1 VSNPTRVFPSVPVTF
16 TGQSLISH
24 AGLNVL
30 TGFMEALG
38 FGGLCDNRLGQFVP
52 SSARHRSGKLVGSLA
67 AMLAAGGEHVN
78 DLDMLRASPG
88 VFGPVPS
95 NATVSRFFERTVAH
109 PELFAYG
116 FETLSREL
124 RSRAWDAAAKSSPAA
139 RATSAEPLIIDLDA
153 TLVTSHSDKENV
165 AGTYKG
171 GYGFAP
177 FIASCDYGAGNGTG
191 EILAALLRPGN
202 AGANNANDHI
212 RVFDAATAQLPETF
226 FDTDG
231 TLLGENIL
239 VRTDSA
245 GASRKFLWHL
255 HARGVQFSVSY
266 PVPVGKAHMIDWIND
281 KKYWQPALDQDGDN
295 RKDAWVINA
304 THVIPLADYPPGTK
318 LFLRAEPLHP
328 GASPSLL
335 DLDGHRVTAFLTNSP
350 RWHGPYLDAR
360 HRARGRC
367 ENRIK
372 TLKNTGLGK
381 LPFFDFAANQAWAN
395 IAVLASNLISW
406 LQLAALPNG
415 HHAKA
420 WDIKRWRY
428 RLFATAGKIITR
440 ARRNHLLL
448 PETAP
453 ELPLINTLL
462 QASARIAARFSRA
475 APIIRS

>member
-1 VSNPTRVFPSVPVTF
+1 MQKSTRVFPSVPVTF

-24 AGLNVL
+24 AGVSVL

-38 FGGLCDNRLGQFVP
+38 FGGLCEARLGQFVP
-52 SSARHRSGKLVGSLA
+52 SGARHRSGKLVGSLA
-67 AMLAAGGEHVN
+67 AMLAAGGEHAS
-78 DLDMLRASPG
+78 DLDILRSSPG
-88 VFGPVPS
+88 AFGQLPS
-95 NATVSRFFERTVAH
+95 NATVSRFFERTVVN
-109 PELFAYG
+109 PELFGYG
-116 FETLSREL
+116 FETLTREL
-124 RSRAWDAAAKSSPAA
+124 RTRAWNAAGNRNPALT
-139 RATSAEPLIIDLDA
+139 ATAADPLIIDIDA

-177 FIASCDYGAGNGTG
+177 FIASVDYGTGNGSG
-191 EILAALLRPGN
+191 EILACVLRPGN
-202 AGANNANDHI
+202 AGANSAEDHI
-212 RVFDAATAQLPETF
+212 RVFHTATAQLPGSF
-226 FDTDG
+226 YDG
-231 TLLGENIL
+231 TGALAGEKVL

-255 HARGVQFSVSY
+255 HSLGVQFSTSY
-266 PVPVGKAHMIDWIND
+266 TLPFGKTHMIDWIND
-281 KKYWQPALDQDGDN
+281 KDYWQPALDQSGND
-295 RKDAWVINA
+295 RTDAWVINA
-304 THVIPLADYPPGTK
+304 TDVIPLTDYPPGTK

-328 GASPSLL
+328 GAQPTLL
-335 DLDGHRVTAFLTNSP
+335 DVDGHRITALLTNSP
-350 RWHGPYLDAR
+350 RWHGPFLDAR

-395 IAVLASNLISW
+395 IAALALNLVSW
-406 LQLAALPNG
+406 LQLAALPDG

-440 ARRNHLLL
+440 ARRHQLLL
-448 PETAP
+448 PESAP
-453 ELPLINTLL
+453 EIDLLKLLLENTGRLNTGL
-462 QASARIAARFSRA
+462 VPS
-475 APIIRS
+475 PG

>member
-1 VSNPTRVFPSVPVTF
+1 MQKSTVVFPSLPVSF

-24 AGLNVL
+24 AGVSVL
-30 TGFMEALG
+30 TGFMDALG
-38 FGGLCDNRLGQFVP
+38 FGRLCEDRLGQFVP
-52 SSARHRSGKLVGSLA
+52 SGAKHRPGRLVGSLA
-67 AMLAAGGEHVN
+67 AMLAAGGEHAS
-78 DLDMLRASPG
+78 DLDILRSSPG
-88 VFGPVPS
+88 VFGQLPS
-95 NATVSRFFERTVAH
+95 NATVSRFFERTVTN
-109 PELFAYG
+109 PELFSYG
-116 FETLSREL
+116 FETLTREL
-124 RSRAWDAAAKSSPAA
+124 RTRAWDAAGDRGPALT
-139 RATSAEPLIIDLDA
+139 ATAADPLIIDLDA

-177 FIASCDYGAGNGTG
+177 FIASIDYGGGNGSG
-191 EILAALLRPGN
+191 EILAAVLRPGN
-202 AGANNANDHI
+202 AGANSAEDHI
-212 RVFDAATAQLPETF
+212 RVFHTAAAQLPDGFYNEA
-226 FDTDG
+226 G
-231 TLLGENIL
+231 TLAGEKVL

-255 HARGVQFSVSY
+255 HSLGVQFSTSY
-266 PVPVGKAHMIDWIND
+266 TLPFGKAHMIDWISD
-281 KKYWQPALDQDGDN
+281 KEYWQPALDQHGNDRN
-295 RKDAWVINA
+295 DAWVINA
-304 THVIPLADYPPGTK
+304 TDVVPLTDYPPGTN

-328 GASPSLL
+328 GAQPTLL
-335 DLDGHRVTAFLTNSP
+335 DVDGHRITAFLTNSP
-350 RWHGPYLDAR
+350 RWHGPFLDAR

-395 IAVLASNLISW
+395 IAALAFNLVSW
-406 LQLAALPNG
+406 LQLAALPDG

-440 ARRNHLLL
+440 ARRNQLLL

-453 ELPLINTLL
+453 EKDLLKLLLENT
-462 QASARIAARFSRA
+462 ARLNNGLVPSTG
-475 APIIRS
+475 

>member
-1 VSNPTRVFPSVPVTF
+1 MSNRTRVFPFVPVTF

-24 AGLNVL
+24 AGLHVL
-30 TGFMEALG
+30 TGFMDALG

-52 SSARHRSGKLVGSLA
+52 SGARHHAGKLLGSLA
-67 AMLAAGGEHVN
+67 AMLAAGGEHVT
-78 DLDMLRASPG
+78 DLDMLRSSPG

-95 NATVSRFFERTVAH
+95 NATVSRFFERTVAN
-109 PELFAYG
+109 PEIFAYG

-124 RSRAWDAAAKSSPAA
+124 RSRAWDAAAKRSPAA
-139 RATSAEPLIIDLDA
+139 RATPAEPLIIDLDA

-177 FIASCDYGAGNGTG
+177 FIATCDYGTGNGTG
-191 EILAALLRPGN
+191 ETLAALLRPGN
-202 AGANNANDHI
+202 AGANSADDHI
-212 RVFDAATAQLPETF
+212 RVFDTATAQLPETF
-226 FDTDG
+226 FDICG
-231 TLLGENIL
+231 TLLGEKIL

-255 HARGVQFSVSY
+255 HARSVQFSVSY
-266 PVPVGKAHMIDWIND
+266 PVPVGKAHMIDWINN
-281 KKYWQPALDQDGDN
+281 KKYWQPALDQDGKN
-295 RKDAWVINA
+295 RSDAWVINA
-304 THVIPLADYPPGTK
+304 THVIPLSDYPPGTK

-328 GASPSLL
+328 GATPSLL

-406 LQLAALPNG
+406 LQLAPSRTGTRPRPGTSNAGATGSSPPQGKSLPA
-415 HHAKA
+415 HAGT
-420 WDIKRWRY
+420 ICSCPRPP
-428 RLFATAGKIITR
+428 
-440 ARRNHLLL
+440 RNC
-448 PETAP
+448 
-453 ELPLINTLL
+453 
-462 QASARIAARFSRA
+462 R
-475 APIIRS
+475 

>member
-1 VSNPTRVFPSVPVTF
+1 MHQSIRVFPSVPVTF

-24 AGLNVL
+24 AGLKVL
-30 TGFMEALG
+30 TGFLDALG
-38 FGGLCDNRLGQFVP
+38 FGRLCEDRLGQFVP
-52 SSARHRSGKLVGSLA
+52 ADAKHRPGRILGSLA
-67 AMLAAGGEHVN
+67 AMLAAGGEHVS
-78 DLDMLRASPG
+78 DLDILRSSPG
-88 VFGPVPS
+88 VFGVLPS
-95 NATVSRFFERTVAH
+95 NATISRFFERTVVN

-116 FETLSREL
+116 FDTLTRQL
-124 RSRAWDAAAKSSPAA
+124 RSRAWEAAGDRNPAL
-139 RATSAEPLIIDLDA
+139 RATAADPLIIDIDA

-177 FIASCDYGAGNGTG
+177 FIASCDYGTGNGTG
-191 EILAALLRPGN
+191 EILAAVLRPGN
-202 AGANNANDHI
+202 AGANDAEDHI
-212 RVFDAATAQLPETF
+212 RVFDAAVSQLPEDF
-226 FDTDG
+226 FTDDG
-231 TLLGENIL
+231 DLIGGKIL

-266 PVPVGKAHMIDWIND
+266 PVPVGKAHMIDWINN
-281 KKYWQPALDQDGDN
+281 KQHWQPALDQDGND

-304 THVIPLADYPPGTK
+304 TQVIPLTDYPPGTK

-328 GASPSLL
+328 GATPSLL

-350 RWHGPYLDAR
+350 RWHAPFLDAR

-395 IAVLASNLISW
+395 IAALASNLIAW
-406 LQLAALPNG
+406 LQLAALPDG
-415 HHAKA
+415 HHARA

-428 RLFATAGKIITR
+428 RLFAIAGKIITR
-440 ARRNHLLL
+440 ARREHLLL
-448 PETAP
+448 PAAAP
-453 ELPLINTLL
+453 ELPLINSLIEAT
-462 QASARIAARFSRA
+462 ARIKAALAQA
-475 APIIRS
+475 AAIIRT